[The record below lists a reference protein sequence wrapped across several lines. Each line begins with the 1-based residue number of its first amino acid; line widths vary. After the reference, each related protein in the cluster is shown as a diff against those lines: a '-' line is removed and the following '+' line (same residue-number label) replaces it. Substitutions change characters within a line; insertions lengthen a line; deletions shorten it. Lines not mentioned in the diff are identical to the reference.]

1 MSLMVLFPEK
11 GVWGNFPPRKGVWG
25 PPPPPPPQKRGYG
38 GGPPTIRTKL
48 FANLWSNFPN
58 LSMR

>member
-11 GVWGNFPPRKGVWG
+11 GVWGIFPPRKGVWE
-25 PPPPPPPQKRGYG
+25 PPPPPPPKKKKKERKGYG

-48 FANLWSNFPN
+48 FANN
-58 LSMR
+58 